1 MKITEESV
9 RKMLALEKKKLR
21 EHRKR
26 DFEENRA
33 RFSAATEDAVAR
45 VLVLEELLELEEVV

>member
-1 MKITEESV
+1 VKITEESV